1 MPSLI
6 LSLLIAAFA
15 FGMGAGR
22 LFKKGTP
29 LYWQLYICAAGC
41 FALRQLS
48 ETVNFLCGLRG
59 NIGVGMLGIFGCNFF
74 LLSANY
80 GTLDK
85 VVDDGGVENKPARRL
100 ALLAPVVTA
109 ALIAPVFFAWRK
121 NDPLCG
127 ALWLLVLLPVLPA
140 SYFNTKH
147 LLLPLDD
154 FELLRATRPCNLLSL
169 GFYLLSALYAVFCAL
184 ANTAAAGVTSV
195 LLSVLMLFLV
205 RAAIKGREKW
215 KTCS

>member
-6 LSLLIAAFA
+6 LSLLIAVFA
-15 FGMGAGR
+15 FGVGAGK

-29 LYWQLYICAAGC
+29 MYWQLYICAAGC

-59 NIGVGMLGIFGCNFF
+59 NISVGMLGIFGCNFF

-85 VVDDGGVENKPARRL
+85 VVDDGGAENKPARLYAL
-100 ALLAPVVTA
+100 AAPVIMA
-109 ALIAPVFFAWRK
+109 ALTVPVFFAWRK
-121 NDPLCG
+121 SDAVCG

-140 SYFNTKH
+140 SYFHMKH
-147 LLLPLDD
+147 LLMPLDA
-154 FELLRATRPCNLLSL
+154 FELLRATRGCNLLSL
-169 GFYLLSALYAVFCAL
+169 GFYLLSVLYAVFCGRG
-184 ANTAAAGVTSV
+184 NTAPAGGVSV
-195 LLSVLMLFLV
+195 LLSVSMLLLV
-205 RAAIKGREKW
+205 GAANKGAKKW
-215 KTCS
+215 KT

>member
-1 MPSLI
+1 MLSLI

-15 FGMGAGR
+15 FGMGAGK

-59 NIGVGMLGIFGCNFF
+59 NIGVGMLSIFGCNFF

-85 VVDDGGVENKPARRL
+85 VVDDGGAENRPARRL

-109 ALIAPVFFAWRK
+109 VLIALVFFTWRK

-127 ALWLLVLLPVLPA
+127 ALWLLMLLPVLPA
-140 SYFNTKH
+140 SYFNLKH
-147 LLLPLDD
+147 LLMPLDA
-154 FELLRATRPCNLLSL
+154 FELLRATRSCNLVSL
-169 GFYLLSALYAVFCAL
+169 GFYLLSVLYAVFRAL
-184 ANTAAAGVTSV
+184 GNTLMAGVVSV
-195 LLSVLMLFLV
+195 VLSVSMLLLV
-205 RAAIKGREKW
+205 SAAIKGREKW

>member
-15 FGMGAGR
+15 FGLGAGK
-22 LFKKGTP
+22 LFKKGMP

-80 GTLDK
+80 GTLDNI
-85 VVDDGGVENKPARRL
+85 VDDGSADTESARGSAQAASIVLAALTAL
-100 ALLAPVVTA
+100 ALLA
-109 ALIAPVFFAWRK
+109 WRK
-121 NDPLCG
+121 KDLVCG
-127 ALWLLVLLPVLPA
+127 VLWFLMLLPVLPA
-140 SYFNTKH
+140 SYFNMKH
-147 LLLPLDD
+147 LLMPLDP
-154 FELLRATRPCNLLSL
+154 FELLRAAKPCNHA
-169 GFYLLSALYAVFCAL
+169 ALCF
-184 ANTAAAGVTSV
+184 
-195 LLSVLMLFLV
+195 
-205 RAAIKGREKW
+205 IKSIPSSTK
-215 KTCS
+215 